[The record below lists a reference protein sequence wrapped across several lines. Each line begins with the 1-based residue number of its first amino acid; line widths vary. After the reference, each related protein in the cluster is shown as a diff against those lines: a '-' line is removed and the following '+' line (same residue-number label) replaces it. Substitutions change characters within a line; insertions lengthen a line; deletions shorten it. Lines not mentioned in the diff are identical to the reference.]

1 METYRILISNFD
13 ESLQTFDISWMN
25 RKFRWETEALEIP
38 DALHI
43 YLTALAENTRKPP
56 SVCLT
61 LSANHVWPE
70 ASVTIM
76 TPEQVAT
83 ADAAPE

>member
-1 METYRILISNFD
+1 METYRILISHFD

-25 RKFRWETEALEIP
+25 RKFRWETNETNLP
-38 DALHI
+38 NALHI

-70 ASVTIM
+70 ASITVM
-76 TPEQVAT
+76 TPEDIAE